1 MSASR
6 MARWL
11 AVLPLVLLVAC
22 GAGGDAE
29 VSIVSTRVDDHGPI
43 FRRLAVTLSRP
54 SSVEVEYWAAT
65 GPRLVVW
72 SSAPGVLTHQLSL
85 PRLRERES
93 YRYRVRVLDD
103 SGLPGSTAEGA
114 FDTADLPDDVR
125 SIAFAPSGQSSHP
138 LTFLSVRSTFTGGL
152 VVDSQGHVVW
162 YARTPGAPFGAAR
175 SANGDWVILIA
186 GTGLMVYSPLGERVA
201 GLSQA
206 QVPGDETIH
215 HDLTVTPRDT
225 VLFLTYEPRDFAGQI
240 LRGEAVWEWDM
251 SANTLHKRWSAF
263 DVLDPAVDAG
273 PRSEPNDWFHA
284 NSLTMGPRGNVI
296 LSLHHLDQV
305 LSLAPDFGS
314 IEWRLG
320 GAGSTIATAA
330 DQATSGQHSVRE
342 IAPHR
347 VLLFDNGFDRADGG
361 QYSRA
366 IEFELDPANASA
378 RTIWQYRPSPDIWST
393 VISSVRRLANGN
405 SVVTFGAPPGQ
416 RGATGPVALHEVSPA
431 GQVVWRLDVSLPGG
445 GIFQGDPMDT
455 IGGEVVVP

>member
-1 MSASR
+1 MSPAR

-11 AVLPLVLLVAC
+11 AVLPLALLVAC
-22 GAGGDAE
+22 GGGGDAA

-43 FRRLAVTLSRP
+43 FRQVAVTLSDAAG
-54 SSVEVEYWAAT
+54 VEVEYWAAT
-65 GPRLVVW
+65 GPRLLVR
-72 SSAPGVLTHQLSL
+72 SHAPGAVAHQLPL

-93 YRYRVRVLDD
+93 YRYQVRVAGDA
-103 SGLPGSTAEGA
+103 GRPGSTSEGA
-114 FDTADLPDDVR
+114 FATADLPDDVR
-125 SIAFAPSGQSSHP
+125 SIAFAPSGQSSYP
-138 LTFLSVRSTFTGGL
+138 LSFLSVRSTFTGGL

-175 SANGDWVILIA
+175 RANGDWVILIA
-186 GTGLMVYSPLGERVA
+186 GSGLMAYSPLGERVA
-201 GLSQA
+201 SLTQA
-206 QVPGDETIH
+206 QVGNEAIH
-215 HDLTVTPRDT
+215 HDLTVTPQDT
-225 VLFLTYEPRDFAGQI
+225 VLFLTFEPREFAGQV

-251 SANTLHKRWSAF
+251 TANTLRKRWSAF
-263 DVLDPAVDAG
+263 DFLDPAVDAG
-273 PRSEPNDWFHA
+273 PRSVPNDWFHA
-284 NSLTMGPRGNVI
+284 NSLALGPRGNVL

-320 GAGSTIATAA
+320 GAGSTIAIAA
-330 DQATSGQHSVRE
+330 DQATSGQHSARE
-342 IAPHR
+342 VAPNR
-347 VLLFDNGFDRADGG
+347 VLMFDNGFARADGS

-366 IEFELDPANASA
+366 IELELDPTTAAA
-378 RTIWQYRPSPDIWST
+378 RTIWEYRPSPDIWST

-431 GQVVWRLDVSLPGG
+431 GQVLWRLGVSLPGG
-445 GIFQGDPMDT
+445 GIFQGDPMTT